1 MKKVKSCGNPLQ
13 GSTLSNEQRDE
24 RRARRKK
31 RKQKKVEDDEKRRD
45 ERQKKGLPRL
55 SLYSLTKK
63 GNLLSRLLDGSVEAD
78 LEPND
83 DDEGAVTP
91 AAEPPCCMLAVEPSD
106 TLAIVQLTS
115 ADTVTKRGIST
126 VIDTKT
132 VAFSV
137 VESNSKGASPLP
149 FGFSPIRQK
158 LFPVTD
164 QEWQRMVDV
173 QSPTSPQIPPP
184 LGLRSTEFQDEATSL
199 CALPPP
205 PTHHGSPSSR
215 HVFASILPASSY
227 RNVAPEVHTKDLNA
241 DFDRAGVFDTPRQ
254 TTYKTEDSDFDR
266 KQERNRSSGD
276 DVDLAHNAS
285 QSVKAATDKAV
296 MEALVEF
303 QKIKSWFRSSY
314 GGVEVGAGVDG
325 ATSAPNFSVSTS
337 SVTRRDPS
345 LPSNPSSLDNSRI
358 SSIPS
363 NSETEHFR
371 TKSVSF
377 TRSPAVEYNPRKF
390 SQISEASSGDAALQ
404 NLLTYTNSQGSK
416 AEENIEEWAA
426 LAEWQS
432 RVSTTTSDLENADPD
447 QKRWKYASHAS
458 GHDLKHRKRNSSQ
471 LSRASSGEMA
481 HLNLL
486 THAKTQEFKKNKK
499 EEEWAAL
506 KKWQVDE
513 AAEAFEM
520 FVTSAKGRGPLMK
533 ETVLEGTDITGKV
546 MFTDPFAQQFEE
558 SGMGLNSGIIKG
570 TVPRRENKTMTAVEE
585 VQTRPVQKTSEE
597 SAPGEQA

>member
-45 ERQKKGLPRL
+45 GRQKKGLPRL
-55 SLYSLTKK
+55 SLHSLTKK
-63 GNLLSRLLDGSVEAD
+63 GNLLSRLLDGSVEAN

-83 DDEGAVTP
+83 DDEGAMTP
-91 AAEPPCCMLAVEPSD
+91 AAEPSCCVLAVEPSD
-106 TLAIVQLTS
+106 SLVMPQLTS

-137 VESNSKGASPLP
+137 VETNSKGAGPLP

-158 LFPVTD
+158 LSPVTD
-164 QEWQRMVDV
+164 QEWQRMVDA
-173 QSPTSPQIPPP
+173 QSPTSPQILPP
-184 LGLRSTEFQDEATSL
+184 LGLRSTGFQDEATSL
-199 CALPPP
+199 CALPLP

-215 HVFASILPASSY
+215 HVFASILPASSF
-227 RNVAPEVHTKDLNA
+227 RNVAPEVHAKDLNA
-241 DFDRAGVFDTPRQ
+241 DLDRAGVFDTPRQ
-254 TTYKTEDSDFDR
+254 TTYKIEDSDFDR

-276 DVDLAHNAS
+276 NVDLAHNAS

-325 ATSAPNFSVSTS
+325 ATSAPNFSVSTP

-345 LPSNPSSLDNSRI
+345 LPSNPSSLDKSRI

-363 NSETEHFR
+363 NSETEHMR
-371 TKSVSF
+371 TKSISF
-377 TRSPAVEYNPRKF
+377 ARSPAVEYNPRKF

-404 NLLTYTNSQGSK
+404 SLLTHTNSQGSK
-416 AEENIEEWAA
+416 AEEKIEWAA

-432 RVSTTTSDLENADPD
+432 RVSTTTPDSENADPD
-447 QKRWKYASHAS
+447 QKRWKYAYHAP
-458 GHDLKHRKRNSSQ
+458 GHDLKHKKRNSSQ
-471 LSRASSGEMA
+471 LSRASSGETA

-546 MFTDPFAQQFEE
+546 MFTDPFAQKFEG

-570 TVPRRENKTMTAVEE
+570 TVPRRESKTITAVEE
-585 VQTRPVQKTSEE
+585 EQTRPVKKTSEE
-597 SAPGEQA
+597 SATGE